1 MIKRASAKTYIKK
14 LGKSNLLNS
23 VQKSPNIVP
32 ILEDWSTYQT
42 PRYRN
47 DGSSPIHQ
55 SHFNRADKAKI
66 LSARFKP
73 VDGRARTL
81 HVYEDGTG
89 TFDKD
94 DVCEYSST
102 LTQRAWEKLGT
113 LGPS

>member
-1 MIKRASAKTYIKK
+1 
-14 LGKSNLLNS
+14 
-23 VQKSPNIVP
+23 
-32 ILEDWSTYQT
+32 
-42 PRYRN
+42 YRN

-89 TFDKD
+89 TFDKGD
-94 DVCEYSST
+94 
-102 LTQRAWEKLGT
+102 
-113 LGPS
+113 